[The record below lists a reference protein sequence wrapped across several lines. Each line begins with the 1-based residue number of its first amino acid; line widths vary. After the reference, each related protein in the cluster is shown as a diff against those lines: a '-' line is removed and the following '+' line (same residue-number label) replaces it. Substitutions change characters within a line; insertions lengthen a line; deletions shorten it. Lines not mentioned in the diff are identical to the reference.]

1 MFRSREGIKYKI
13 MEEKKTRYFFVTC
26 SVQCSDGSTNNFG
39 STICCENEFKLS
51 YANIMKFIV
60 QEGLKEK
67 LKATKI
73 IGQLFFPSFPQEIT
87 KEQFEEWNSDEQ

>member
-1 MFRSREGIKYKI
+1 
-13 MEEKKTRYFFVTC
+13 
-26 SVQCSDGSTNNFG
+26 
-39 STICCENEFKLS
+39 
-51 YANIMKFIV
+51 MKFIV